1 MKSRPPSMKT
11 YHEAKKTYHEAKLS
25 LGNARSL
32 APIIKGI
39 RKFPNTAG
47 MAAMRKKKIMMI
59 PWALNI
65 LL

>member
-1 MKSRPPSMKT
+1 MMRAMMKSRPPSMKT
-11 YHEAKKTYHEAKLS
+11 YQEARFN
-25 LGNARSL
+25 LGNAKSR

-39 RKFPNTAG
+39 RKLPSTAG
-47 MAAMRKKKIMMI
+47 MAATRKKKIMMI